1 MRSTLNFENLVV
13 LRFSIFFRVKK
24 IESCMSC
31 KIRKIV
37 GSWKICQ
44 GRIKNFEVSQ
54 KKCRSHVKNFVV
66 VQKISWSCKKF
77 RGRPKN
83 FVVVQKNLEVSRKN
97 SWGRPKNFVM
107 SWKNFRSFRN
117 FLKKEKKIKKHEFWK
132 NRPRVVFLKFSKKVR
147 FVKKT
152 CFDKFWTFNFF
163 KKSTKKMKNFRI
175 TTSSWTKKMKK
186 KRKKIDFLIEKKCH
200 FFKKHKVRNLDH
212 PARVDLKKKERKEG
226 LFNTHTFFIF
236 LSNTT
241 REKYFFY

>member
-1 MRSTLNFENLVV
+1 M
-13 LRFSIFFRVKK
+13 
-24 IESCMSC
+24 
-31 KIRKIV
+31 
-37 GSWKICQ
+37 
-44 GRIKNFEVSQ
+44 
-54 KKCRSHVKNFVV
+54 HV
-66 VQKISWSCKKF
+66 VQNSKNRRVTKKLSRSFKKF
-77 RGRPKN
+77 
-83 FVVVQKNLEVSRKN
+83 
-97 SWGRPKNFVM
+97 WGVTKKF
-107 SWKNFRSFRN
+107 KSFRN
-117 FLKKEKKIKKHEFWK
+117 FLKKEKKIKKHEFRK

-175 TTSSWTKKMKK
+175 ATSSWTKKMKK
-186 KRKKIDFLIEKKCH
+186 KRKKIDFLIEKKCR